1 MKKFLILSIILC
13 LTSAIH
19 HLNAQ
24 EVKQLTTEEFKKE
37 IWDYTTDKEW
47 KYKGSK
53 PAIIDLYATW
63 CPPCKK
69 LSPILAN
76 IQKEYGKKLQIY
88 KIDVDKEP
96 ELAGLF
102 EASSIPTLVFI
113 PKTGHPFKIVGL
125 RPQEQLEQIITEK
138 LEIKK

>member
-13 LTSAIH
+13 LTSAIR

-37 IWDYTTDKEW
+37 IEKGTTDKEW

-69 LSPILAN
+69 LSPILDE
-76 IQKEYGKKLQIY
+76 IQKEYGKKIRIY
-88 KIDVDKEP
+88 KVDVDKSR
-96 ELAGLF
+96 ELAQLF
-102 EASSIPTLVFI
+102 NASSIPMMVFI
-113 PKTGHPFKIVGL
+113 PKDGKPFIVTGF
-125 RPQEQLEQIITEK
+125 RPKNQLEHIISEK
-138 LEIKK
+138 LNIKN